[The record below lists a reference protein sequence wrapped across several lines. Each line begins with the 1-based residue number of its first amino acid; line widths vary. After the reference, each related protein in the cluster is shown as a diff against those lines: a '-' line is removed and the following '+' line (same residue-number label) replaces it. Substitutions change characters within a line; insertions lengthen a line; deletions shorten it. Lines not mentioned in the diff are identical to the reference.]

1 MILFDLKCSS
11 DHVFEAWFADSASY
25 EKQVRKKAVECP
37 VCGDT
42 KVTKALMAPRI
53 AARSDRARTAEKQ
66 TAVMPADDQSKAATL
81 LRELRDHVEANCDY
95 VGETFPEEARKIHYG
110 ETEKRNIYGEASAED
125 AQALRDEGVEVS
137 QLPWLPKRNS

>member
-11 DHVFEAWFADSASY
+11 DHVFEAWFPDSASY
-25 EKQVRKKAVECP
+25 EKQVKKKTVECP

-53 AARSDRARTAEKQ
+53 AAKSNRSRTDEKRTA
-66 TAVMPADDQSKAATL
+66 VLPADDQGKATAL
-81 LRELRDHVEANCDY
+81 LRELREHVEANCDY
-95 VGETFPEEARKIHYG
+95 VGDAFPEEARKIHYG
-110 ETEKRNIYGEASAED
+110 ETDKRNIYGEASAED
-125 AQALRDEGVEVS
+125 AQSLHDEGVEVS